1 MRRKYFDEI
10 NQSRKYV
17 WHFRSAR
24 FITNVSIQ
32 LSTWNGYFND
42 GFCFTLDV
50 LARPREAV
58 LNKVLPHIAHKSQC
72 RQVKSDRIVGLFFP
86 CKNISWELLTFN
98 EIMVGDFRI
107 CKLKTFPATFF
118 MVEGQNR
125 HSCTRPVKSILYDF
139 INFHPC
145 QV

>member
-32 LSTWNGYFND
+32 LSNWNGYFND

-58 LNKVLPHIAHKSQC
+58 LNKVLPHITHKSQC
-72 RQVKSDRIVGLFFP
+72 RQVKSDRIVGLF
-86 CKNISWELLTFN
+86 CSCQNISRELLTFY
-98 EIMVGDFRI
+98 EIIFRI
-107 CKLKTFPATFF
+107 CKLKTFPVTFLWLR
-118 MVEGQNR
+118 VKKGTHVPGRQNQ
-125 HSCTRPVKSILYDF
+125 SCMIF
-139 INFHPC
+139 IIY
-145 QV
+145 VMMIKG